1 MTISPLA
8 LAFGG
13 RNFTGGSNSAP
24 FDRCIEWNIPSL
36 DKAYTRNG
44 PAPNC
49 PPGGLA
55 GLGRTGRGGV
65 ELGGGPADAGGF
77 GRTKASVTAPWPGS
91 PTPLRAGALRPPPAP
106 PEDKG
111 GSEAMVGR
119 VTPVV
124 IPPGQAIDPAWAGTF
139 DGNRFSHS
147 IRPRSV
153 SITK

>member
-13 RNFTGGSNSAP
+13 RNFTGGSKSAP

-44 PAPNC
+44 PAPNW
-49 PPGGLA
+49 PPGGFA
-55 GLGRTGRGGV
+55 GLGRTGRGGA
-65 ELGGGPADAGGF
+65 LGGGAADAGGF
-77 GRTKASVTAPWPGS
+77 GRTNASVTAPWPGS
-91 PTPLRAGALRPPPAP
+91 PTALRAGALRPPPP
-106 PEDKG
+106 PPKDEG
-111 GSEAMVGR
+111 GSAAMVGR

-124 IPPGQAIDPAWAGTF
+124 IPPGQAGVPAC
-139 DGNRFSHS
+139 DGVAEANLFSHS

-153 SITK
+153 SI